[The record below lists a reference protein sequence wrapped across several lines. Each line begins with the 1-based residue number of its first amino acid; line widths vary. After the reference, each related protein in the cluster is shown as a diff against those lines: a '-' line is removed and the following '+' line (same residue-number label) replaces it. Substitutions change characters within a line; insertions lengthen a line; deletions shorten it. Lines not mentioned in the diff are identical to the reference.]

1 MCRGRRAGV
10 NSPRSAGPVRENR
23 VACAGDWNRGAWW
36 EVESLRRRPHATGRR
51 GELQLPAGSAATRRA
66 GPAPGPPVG
75 PAVPARPGEHGGIA
89 PPALE
94 RRSEGFVSAIEFLAV
109 RSEQQRP
116 TAVDGLH
123 GVGGGHTS
131 AWPGFRDRH
140 RPRPL
145 GTPGCRPEHKAA
157 LPQRHISPL
166 KSPGTCSH
174 CQRSCISEMLYYC
187 RTCLWER

>member
-1 MCRGRRAGV
+1 MLVRGTGTAAHGGRWSPCGGGPTQRGGVANYNSQRA
-10 NSPRSAGPVRENR
+10 
-23 VACAGDWNRGAWW
+23 
-36 EVESLRRRPHATGRR
+36 LRRRGA
-51 GELQLPAGSAATRRA
+51 L
-66 GPAPGPPVG
+66 APPRGPPAG

-89 PPALE
+89 PPVLE

-109 RSEQQRP
+109 RSEQQGP
-116 TAVDGLH
+116 PAVDGLH

-145 GTPGCRPEHKAA
+145 GRPGCRPEHKAA